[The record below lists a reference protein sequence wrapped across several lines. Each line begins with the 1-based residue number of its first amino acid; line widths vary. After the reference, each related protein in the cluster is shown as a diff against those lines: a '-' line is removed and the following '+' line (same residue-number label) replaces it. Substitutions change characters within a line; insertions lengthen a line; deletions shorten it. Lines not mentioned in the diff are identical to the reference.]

1 MRSPSYYRDQ
11 AERAQRL
18 ARSVTDRDG
27 VKAILSQVAQEYEE
41 LAEDLEGGGRRDPAS
56 RADAGKPSSLVGAP
70 VGENQTEESASI
82 RGFLRL
88 CGLFAGFHLSDSL
101 H

>member
-27 VKAILSQVAQEYEE
+27 GVKAILSQVAQEYEE
-41 LAEDLEGGGRRDPAS
+41 LAEDLEGGA
-56 RADAGKPSSLVGAP
+56 V
-70 VGENQTEESASI
+70 EI
-82 RGFLRL
+82 RHSELTLETHHR
-88 CGLFAGFHLSDSL
+88 
-101 H
+101 

>member
-18 ARSVTDRDG
+18 ARSVTDRDRG

-41 LAEDLEGGGRRDPAS
+41 LAEDLEGGA
-56 RADAGKPSSLVGAP
+56 V
-70 VGENQTEESASI
+70 EI
-82 RGFLRL
+82 RHSELTLETHHR
-88 CGLFAGFHLSDSL
+88 
-101 H
+101 

>member
-18 ARSVTDRDG
+18 ARSVTDRDRG

-41 LAEDLEGGGRRDPAS
+41 LAEDLEGGAVEIRHSELTLETHRR
-56 RADAGKPSSLVGAP
+56 
-70 VGENQTEESASI
+70 
-82 RGFLRL
+82 
-88 CGLFAGFHLSDSL
+88 
-101 H
+101 

>member
-41 LAEDLEGGGRRDPAS
+41 LAEDLEGGAVEIRHPELTLETRR
-56 RADAGKPSSLVGAP
+56 R
-70 VGENQTEESASI
+70 
-82 RGFLRL
+82 
-88 CGLFAGFHLSDSL
+88 
-101 H
+101 

>member
-18 ARSVTDRDG
+18 ARSVTDRDDS

-41 LAEDLEGGGRRDPAS
+41 LAEDLEGGA
-56 RADAGKPSSLVGAP
+56 V
-70 VGENQTEESASI
+70 EI
-82 RGFLRL
+82 RHSELTLETHHR
-88 CGLFAGFHLSDSL
+88 
-101 H
+101 

>member
-1 MRSPSYYRDQ
+1 MRSSSYYRGQ

-41 LAEDLEGGGRRDPAS
+41 LAEDLEGGAVELRHPELTLESHRR
-56 RADAGKPSSLVGAP
+56 
-70 VGENQTEESASI
+70 
-82 RGFLRL
+82 
-88 CGLFAGFHLSDSL
+88 
-101 H
+101 

>member
-41 LAEDLEGGGRRDPAS
+41 LAEDLEGGAVEIRHPELTLETNRR
-56 RADAGKPSSLVGAP
+56 
-70 VGENQTEESASI
+70 
-82 RGFLRL
+82 
-88 CGLFAGFHLSDSL
+88 
-101 H
+101 